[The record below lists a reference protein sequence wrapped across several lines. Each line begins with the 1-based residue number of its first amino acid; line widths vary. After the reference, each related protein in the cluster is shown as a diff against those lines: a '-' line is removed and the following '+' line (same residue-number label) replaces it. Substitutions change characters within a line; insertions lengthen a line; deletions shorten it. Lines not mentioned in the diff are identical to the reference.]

1 MKGRK
6 PRNRPRLAT
15 GAVRVGPETE
25 HAKPA
30 RAPAA
35 EPVRLPPA
43 RSQPVRDDERG
54 RDAPCHQLE
63 RLPEPQVVAREH
75 DDGVGVTR
83 PVLHRPQHEP
93 DDDGHPGGDED
104 EDGEQGE
111 AAHRRIYTLPRMPTV
126 LFTCAGMRV
135 DIVTAFREA
144 GATTI
149 AVDVDRYA
157 PALYRADR
165 YALVGRIEED
175 GYIGSLRDL
184 VRAHDVDVIVPLA
197 DMDQLKLAH
206 ARQELA
212 ALVLLPDADVVDR
225 MGDKYAAHRL
235 FEELG
240 FDSPA
245 TYLPGEL
252 PDDLEFP
259 VLVKARRGY
268 GSRHIYRA
276 HDREA
281 LELELERTP
290 VDSMVQ
296 AVCLGAEFSIDLVC
310 DLEGRCLSA
319 IPRTMIES
327 KGGESIKGMTVKDWE
342 LIDLARRLSEAI
354 PLKGVATVQCFRG
367 PDGKHRI
374 TDVNPRFG
382 GAFPLPQAAGGRY
395 PELVLALAAG
405 ERPEPRVGEF
415 TEGVV
420 MTRFL
425 SHLCLTAAPDGT
437 LEPFSEDFTEESVS
451 PRSLQP

>member
-1 MKGRK
+1 
-6 PRNRPRLAT
+6 
-15 GAVRVGPETE
+15 V
-25 HAKPA
+25 
-30 RAPAA
+30 
-35 EPVRLPPA
+35 
-43 RSQPVRDDERG
+43 
-54 RDAPCHQLE
+54 
-63 RLPEPQVVAREH
+63 
-75 DDGVGVTR
+75 
-83 PVLHRPQHEP
+83 
-93 DDDGHPGGDED
+93 
-104 EDGEQGE
+104 
-111 AAHRRIYTLPRMPTV
+111 PTV

-149 AVDVDRYA
+149 AVDLDPLA
-157 PALYRADR
+157 PALYKADR
-165 YALVGRIEED
+165 YALVGRIDED
-175 GYIGSLRDL
+175 GYVPSLRDL

-206 ARQELA
+206 ARDELD

-225 MGDKYAAHRL
+225 MSDKYAAHLL
-235 FEELG
+235 FEEHG
-240 FDSPA
+240 FDSPP
-245 TYLPGEL
+245 TYLPGEI

-281 LELELERTP
+281 LELELQRTP

-296 AVCLGAEFSIDLVC
+296 AACQGEEFSIDVVC
-310 DLEGRCLSA
+310 DLEGRCLNA
-319 IPRTMIES
+319 IPRTMIQS

-342 LIDLARRLSEAI
+342 LIELGRRVSEAI
-354 PLKGVATVQCFRG
+354 PLKGVATVQCFRES
-367 PDGKHRI
+367 DGTHRI

-382 GAFPLPQAAGGRY
+382 GAFPLPQAAGAAY

-405 ERPEPRVGEF
+405 ERPEPRLGEF

-425 SHLCLTAAPDGT
+425 SHLSLTAAPDGT
-437 LEPFSEDFTEESVS
+437 LEPFSEELTE
-451 PRSLQP
+451 QT